1 MKNKD
6 FQNLPQQISPKV
18 GIPIKPMLSK
28 SIKGIGEVLERFNGI
43 NFTCEYKYDGMRGQ
57 IHFNRAGSEIKLY
70 SRNLEKM
77 TMQFPELPEQII
89 PAINDDVENFILDT
103 EIVAFEPSTNKFL
116 PFQSLQ

>member
-1 MKNKD
+1 MIMKNKN

-28 SIKGIGEVLERFNGI
+28 SIKGIGEVLERFNGV

-57 IHFNRAGSEIKLY
+57 IHFNRAGYEIKLY

-77 TMQFPELPEQII
+77 TLQFPELPE
-89 PAINDDVENFILDT
+89 
-103 EIVAFEPSTNKFL
+103 
-116 PFQSLQ
+116 